1 MTTLA
6 VELAPAGEDGIA
18 WLTARGELDM
28 DTAEALEQAVARLLS
43 GGPSVLAIDFS
54 GVSFC
59 DSSGIGALIRAH
71 KVAAA
76 HSCRLE
82 LHRVDPDVRRV
93 FDLVG
98 LDRPADR
105 GRLTCGYAVRI

>member
-1 MTTLA
+1 VTTLA
-6 VELAPAGEDGIA
+6 VELASPSEDGTA
-18 WLTARGELDM
+18 WLSARGELDM
-28 DTAEALEQAVARLLS
+28 DTAEALEQAVARLLEER
-43 GGPSVLAIDFS
+43 PKVLAVDFS

-71 KVAAA
+71 RTAAA
-76 HSCRLE
+76 QDCRLE

-98 LDRPADR
+98 LSDRLIA
-105 GRLTCGYAVRI
+105 GA

>member
-1 MTTLA
+1 
-6 VELAPAGEDGIA
+6 
-18 WLTARGELDM
+18 M
-28 DTAEALEQAVARLLS
+28 DTAETLEHAVVTLLDQA
-43 GGPSVLAIDFS
+43 PTVLAIDFS

-71 KVAAA
+71 KVAATRG
-76 HSCRLE
+76 CRLE

-98 LDRPADR
+98 LSDRLIAPA
-105 GRLTCGYAVRI
+105 

>member
-6 VELAPAGEDGIA
+6 VERGERAPDGTA
-18 WLTARGELDM
+18 RLTARGELDM
-28 DTAEALEQAVARLLS
+28 DTAEQLEQAVSALLEDA
-43 GGPSVLAIDFS
+43 PKVLAIDFA

-71 KVAAA
+71 KQAAA
-76 HSCRLE
+76 RGCRLE

-98 LDRPADR
+98 LSE
-105 GRLTCGYAVRI
+105 RLIAND

>member
-1 MTTLA
+1 MTTLVVDLQPSGPDGTA
-6 VELAPAGEDGIA
+6 GIA
-18 WLTARGELDM
+18 ARGELDM
-28 DTAEALEQAVARLLS
+28 DTAETLEQAVATLLTRQ
-43 GGPSVLAIDFS
+43 PQVLAIDFS

-71 KVAAA
+71 KVAATQG
-76 HSCRLE
+76 CRLE

-98 LDRPADR
+98 LSDRLIAQP
-105 GRLTCGYAVRI
+105 

>member
-1 MTTLA
+1 VTTLA
-6 VELAPAGEDGIA
+6 VELEPTGPDGTAGLA
-18 WLTARGELDM
+18 AVGELDM
-28 DTAEALEQAVARLLS
+28 DTAEALEQAVATLLTQT
-43 GGPSVLAIDFS
+43 PTVLAIDFS

-71 KVAAA
+71 KVAATQG
-76 HSCRLE
+76 CRLE

-98 LDRPADR
+98 LSERLIAPA
-105 GRLTCGYAVRI
+105 